1 VVLHADEVAV
11 DVQLISRLLAEQ
23 VPDLAHL
30 ELVEVGVQGSSN
42 AVHRLG
48 DRLCT
53 RLPRAERFVEDLER
67 ERRWLA
73 HLAPYAS
80 LAVPEVVAVGS
91 PGCGYPFPWAI
102 YRWVDGQPYDPALI
116 NDAVAAGTS
125 LARFVEGLRS
135 APLPSDAPP
144 GGRAPLASLDGETRG
159 AIAACAPEIGASGV
173 EAALAIWEGAL
184 QSPVWDGRAA
194 WVHADLLP
202 LNLTVSNGVLHGVID
217 FGTVGV
223 GDPAADVIAAWTL
236 FGPEA
241 RAAYREGL
249 DVDEGTWARA
259 RGYALHQAANIVW
272 YYRHS
277 QPGFAANAVVTIR
290 RVLEDQPA

>member
-1 VVLHADEVAV
+1 VVLHEEEITVSVDLVA
-11 DVQLISRLLAEQ
+11 RLLAEQ
-23 VPDLAHL
+23 APHLAHL
-30 ELVEVGVQGSSN
+30 MPVEVNEQGSCN

-48 DRLCT
+48 EGLCT

-73 HLAPYAS
+73 HLAPHVP
-80 LAVPEVVAVGS
+80 LAVPEVVAVGR

-102 YRWVDGQPYDPALI
+102 YRWVDGQPYDPGLVG
-116 NDAVAAGTS
+116 DQAGAGAG
-125 LARFVEGLRS
+125 LAHFVDGLRS
-135 APLPSDAPP
+135 APRPVDAPP
-144 GGRAPLASLDGETRG
+144 GGRAPLPSLAAETRG
-159 AIAACAPEIGASGV
+159 ALRACAPELGASGV
-173 EAALAIWEGAL
+173 EAALAAWERAL
-184 QSPVWDGRAA
+184 QSPVWHGRPV

-223 GDPAADVIAAWTL
+223 GDPAADVIAGWTL

-241 RAAYREGL
+241 RAAYRQAL
-249 DVDEGTWARA
+249 DVDEGTWARG

-272 YYRHS
+272 YYRHT
-277 QPGFAANAVVTIR
+277 QPAFAGSAVGTIR
-290 RVLEDQPA
+290 RVLEDQP